1 MITTYPDQ
9 RSVLSSELI
18 GKWERVYNFPNQIIR
33 DSTLF
38 YDFIST
44 SQFKSPS
51 GDIYNFVVA
60 KDTFKVF
67 FTNNNVKPIVSNP
80 IMFSDSLQTL
90 IFRDV
95 KTFEKT
101 IQDQF
106 FRKVQ

>member
-1 MITTYPDQ
+1 MVTTYPDQ

-51 GDIYNFVVA
+51 GDIYNFDIT

-101 IQDQF
+101 P
-106 FRKVQ
+106 